1 MVDFSFLKLG
11 LGKTQDVEKVKKEQS
26 SANEVELAQVGLF
39 ENSSDVEKTGDVEK
53 ISEEY
58 TQYKDK
64 IEKESSLKTFFD
76 GIKEKYKAYKIKRNK
91 KKLENLKQ
99 DIAEEKEYIKA
110 KKLEKTSISD
120 RTNDELLKKQ
130 EIGDIAFSEYYEQ
143 LKKVDEVLAKDLEKV
158 KKSIDYKNVNLQTV
172 SEDLQAKMKEIEAQV
187 LQKYPELQAYVDKYN
202 SIQNDYAQTKQ
213 DMLDNCVSDLEKS
226 EKKLDRL
233 NKKLDK
239 LTVENDEKAV
249 GSVKN
254 SDDVKAGTSSVK
266 MSDIQLSQKSQL
278 EETLSKANDLLE
290 KSLTYAKKL
299 ISGKEE
305 GITTLQKEY
314 DSAYKNLY
322 SELRDC
328 DTELASDLYA
338 VKYKID
344 VKENQ
349 IEKIDAQVMQL
360 KEDLY
365 IGQNADVVKANTLSI
380 YEEMLSDLNKF
391 DESQLSENKKTEL
404 NKKKEELGNLI
415 ENYKKEETQSE
426 NFNAEEIAIKIQKLE
441 KQRKNL
447 SSEVDTLK
455 TDMGNLQTQI
465 KTEYPDLAGIVDKFG
480 SSEEELSN
488 YKTEKMED
496 LKSKHIKILD
506 SRISSE
512 IDLENIKAV
521 ETARKYEFFDTELPE
536 NFAKKLDAKLGYG
549 FCSKLSKIC
558 KKYGISEKD
567 LIGLM
572 FSESG
577 LKPQA
582 RNSNSGATGLIQ
594 FMPETAEKQLHTTT
608 SALYDMSAVQQLD
621 YVDKYFSSWL
631 KEGGNYDA
639 GELYTAVYMPSRVG
653 RDVVAVRGGSGYSG
667 NAGLDSNGD
676 GQTTKAELAQKV
688 KNKYQD
694 ALNAYN
700 C

>member
-1 MVDFSFLKLG
+1 MQCEAEICISEGDYYENIEIDGQIYNQNITFTALPG
-11 LGKTQDVEKVKKEQS
+11 EKVRIVGGKRLIDAKK
-26 SANEVELAQVGLF
+26 VE
-39 ENSSDVEKTGDVEK
+39 DKK
-53 ISEEY
+53 SE
-58 TQYKDK
+58 
-64 IEKESSLKTFFD
+64 S
-76 GIKEKYKAYKIKRNK
+76 
-91 KKLENLKQ
+91 KKLE
-99 DIAEEKEYIKA
+99 
-110 KKLEKTSISD
+110 T
-120 RTNDELLKKQ
+120 
-130 EIGDIAFSEYYEQ
+130 
-143 LKKVDEVLAKDLEKV
+143 
-158 KKSIDYKNVNLQTV
+158 
-172 SEDLQAKMKEIEAQV
+172 
-187 LQKYPELQAYVDKYN
+187 
-202 SIQNDYAQTKQ
+202 
-213 DMLDNCVSDLEKS
+213 
-226 EKKLDRL
+226 
-233 NKKLDK
+233 
-239 LTVENDEKAV
+239 
-249 GSVKN
+249 
-254 SDDVKAGTSSVK
+254 
-266 MSDIQLSQKSQL
+266 
-278 EETLSKANDLLE
+278 
-290 KSLTYAKKL
+290 
-299 ISGKEE
+299 
-305 GITTLQKEY
+305 
-314 DSAYKNLY
+314 
-322 SELRDC
+322 
-328 DTELASDLYA
+328 
-338 VKYKID
+338 
-344 VKENQ
+344 
-349 IEKIDAQVMQL
+349 
-360 KEDLY
+360 
-365 IGQNADVVKANTLSI
+365 TLSI
-380 YEEMLSDLNKF
+380 PLNISCKP
-391 DESQLSENKKTEL
+391 
-404 NKKKEELGNLI
+404 LGQNLL
-415 ENYKKEETQSE
+415 T
-426 NFNAEEIAIKIQKLE
+426 LE
-441 KQRKNL
+441 QC
-447 SSEVDTLK
+447 
-455 TDMGNLQTQI
+455 
-465 KTEYPDLAGIVDKFG
+465 Y
-480 SSEEELSN
+480 

-577 LKPQA
+577 LDPQA
-582 RNSNSGATGLIQ
+582 RNSNGGATGLIQ